1 MISYQQIFIFFLLW
15 ATKMH
20 KCLSHSHP
28 NLLHIPGWTQ
38 NIGVIKSQIFF
49 VITFSTSLNEFVP
62 ISSPTIEIVLPMDM
76 ELEKKSSSNSLQT
89 VHGMT
94 STQRWKELL
103 IHLSYIWLFD
113 AYYLFYL
120 QAAVNFNVFFFFLLF
135 QALSCTIIHADQ
147 TNVEFKSWMKTF
159 VKPTDLESMSMK
171 IPRK

>member
-1 MISYQQIFIFFLLW
+1 MDSKYRGHQVTNIFCHHFFHFSKW
-15 ATKMH
+15 VCSNQFTDNWDRSSNGH
-20 KCLSHSHP
+20 
-28 NLLHIPGWTQ
+28 
-38 NIGVIKSQIFF
+38 GVR
-49 VITFSTSLNEFVP
+49 
-62 ISSPTIEIVLPMDM
+62 
-76 ELEKKSSSNSLQT
+76 KKSSSNSLQT